1 MRIFPPEL
9 EERAFRFGLLK
20 EWRAARLVS
29 PEAADKIAADLGE
42 PPARAAWPLRLV
54 LFGFTVLCQATMV
67 VLVLKD
73 FHDRFAEAIGALLAA
88 AASIALAEAMIRG
101 MKILRHGAEEALVA
115 GAVVLTAFAAERL
128 IGEGAAGYRFSTAVF
143 SLVLALAAAAAY
155 ARYGYRLAAIG
166 VAVGLGL
173 SLSVFDSGER
183 GLRVMLAVLYAALLA
198 AVTLWPGLP
207 RRERE
212 RLEIARFFLALS
224 VPLCLN
230 LGLERVFGGGFYGRS
245 GGVGMDAFAYT
256 TLVLIFGIPAAWLEW
271 GIRSRERS
279 LVWAGGLG
287 MLVAFCSIKPY
298 FGWARH
304 SWDPAVLGVEL
315 IVLALVLKRWLDA
328 GAGGRRA
335 GFSSEEMGTS
345 EPGGALSLLAGAIAA
360 APASAG
366 SATETM
372 KGRGGDFGGGG
383 AGGSF

>member
-1 MRIFPPEL
+1 VRIFPPEL
-9 EERAFRFGLLK
+9 EERAFRHGLLK

-29 PEAADKIAADLGE
+29 PEVADKIAAELGE
-42 PPARAAWPLRLV
+42 PPARAAWPLRLI
-54 LFGFTVLCQATMV
+54 LFGFTVLCQGTTV
-67 VLVLKD
+67 VLLLKD
-73 FHDRFAEAIGALLAA
+73 VHDRFAVGIGALVAA

-101 MKILRHGAEEALVA
+101 MKVLRHGAEEALVA
-115 GAVVLTAFAAERL
+115 GAVVLTAFAAENL
-128 IGEGAAGYRFSTAVF
+128 LSGASSSRFSTVVF
-143 SLVLALAAAAAY
+143 SGALAGAAALAY

-166 VAVGLGL
+166 VAAGLG
-173 SLSVFDSGER
+173 VFLGALDYGER
-183 GLRVMLAVLYAALLA
+183 GTRVALAVLYGALLA
-198 AVTLWPGLP
+198 AVTLWPALP

-230 LGLERVFGGGFYGRS
+230 LALERLFGGVFYGHT
-245 GGVGMDAFAYT
+245 GGVGMDVFAWT

-271 GIRSRERS
+271 GIVSRARA
-279 LVWAGGLG
+279 LVWAGALGL
-287 MLVAFCSIKPY
+287 LIAQCSIKPY

-315 IVLALVLKRWLDA
+315 IVLALALKRWLDA
-328 GAGGRRA
+328 GAGGRRG
-335 GFSSEEMGTS
+335 GFSSEEMGNS
-345 EPGGALSLLAGAIAA
+345 EPGGALGLLAGAIAA

-366 SATETM
+366 SAPETM